1 MSFALKFTALVAM
14 FMLTSCSANQFT
26 RPEPLSLKLLPP
38 AELPAAVLLKQKI
51 TLQADAGQQQFL
63 TVARFDLQHL
73 KLVVLLPTGQQLLSL
88 VYDGEKLEQEDYA
101 PIELP
106 GREILAIIQFAMW
119 PEDSVKYHYPEKD
132 GWLVE
137 TSADQR
143 ILLTASGAIL
153 KIGYQRGELS
163 VENYLDGYRVIVDT
177 LERTEL

>member
-1 MSFALKFTALVAM
+1 MSFALKFPALVAM
-14 FMLTSCSANQFT
+14 LTLTACSTNRLTA
-26 RPEPLSLKLLPP
+26 PEPVTLNLLPP
-38 AELPAAVLLKQKI
+38 VEVPAAVLLKQKI
-51 TLQADAGQQQFL
+51 TLQADTGQRQFL
-63 TVARFDLQHL
+63 AVARFGLQRL

-88 VYDGEKLEQEDYA
+88 VYDGEKLVQEDYG

-119 PEDSVKYHYPEKD
+119 PEDSIKTHYPEKD

-143 ILLTASGAIL
+143 ILLTASGAVL
-153 KIGYQRGELS
+153 KISYQPGELS
-163 VENYLDGYRVIVDT
+163 VDNYLHGYRVIVNT